1 MGKKQYSREWI
12 EKICAE
18 TWKEVYRFIYF
29 KIQNREESEDI
40 TQETYSRF
48 ISYLSKRDIEV
59 LDYSNY
65 LKTIAMNIL
74 RDHWRTKKRKG
85 SSITL
90 EEANLKDLTL
100 EDFTQFIEERT
111 RIEEAMQLL
120 TKEQRMVIEL
130 RIIKGYSVAD
140 TAKQLEKTDNAVR
153 ALQYRA
159 VKALAQVINEAD

>member
-1 MGKKQYSREWI
+1 MGKKQYNREWI

-18 TWKEVYRFIYF
+18 TWKEVYRFIYY

-48 ISYLSKRDIEV
+48 ISYLSKQDIEI
-59 LDYSNY
+59 LDYRNY

-74 RDHWRTKKRKG
+74 RDHWRAKKRKG

-90 EEANLKDLTL
+90 EEADLKDLTL
-100 EDFTQFIEERT
+100 EDFTRFIEERT
-111 RIEEAMQLL
+111 RIEGAMQLL

-159 VKALAQVINEAD
+159 VKALAQVMYEAD